1 MSGRIK
7 DGSKT
12 LAREEGKKKKP
23 RAENNPVYNK
33 YSVKMATTVQ
43 SSWRSIGNKL
53 IISMSLNP
61 ITCSCNQHLS
71 HPTQDLDM
79 NKKKPLRKT

>member
-1 MSGRIK
+1 
-7 DGSKT
+7 
-12 LAREEGKKKKP
+12 
-23 RAENNPVYNK
+23 
-33 YSVKMATTVQ
+33 MATTVQ

-79 NKKKPLRKT
+79 NKKKTPKKDIKFEEKPSTLSII